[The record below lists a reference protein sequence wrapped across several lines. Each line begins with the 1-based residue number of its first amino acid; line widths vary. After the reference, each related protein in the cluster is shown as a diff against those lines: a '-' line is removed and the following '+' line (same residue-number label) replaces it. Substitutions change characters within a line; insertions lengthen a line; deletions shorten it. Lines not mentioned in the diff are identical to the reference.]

1 MFPRLTGSGRLI
13 VPIGIGIEG
22 AEILWI
28 DDAPSYSRSETR
40 MLRSF
45 GAMITFACTTG
56 EAIRAVKSSVEQA
69 RPFHLVLSDISREL
83 PIHDPKAGLSMLERF
98 RNENIGLSVVFYVGV
113 RIPGAPVPGGA
124 FGLTNRP
131 DELLQLTLD
140 ALARVRGVQ

>member
-45 GAMITFACTTG
+45 GAMITFACTTD